1 MDFFQIMMPDGSILS
16 TGALIAVVCL
26 MFMYTFV
33 GVVAGFGGALTTMPL
48 ITMLIP
54 VRVAA
59 PISVTVGTA
68 TAVYAAV
75 IDRKSVDWKSAITLI
90 ISSFVGIPLGL
101 YVLKHAPDYMMK
113 GGLGVFLIIYSV
125 YCLVGPKLPKVDKSW
140 LPYPFGLVAGAL
152 GAAFSTNGPPVVIYG
167 TLRDLAP
174 SAFRGT
180 LNAFF
185 AANNVAIIFGMLTT
199 GIMTSSIIKIVMLSV
214 PVMLAG
220 WLIGNWV
227 HKRIPKEKFQKLVFA
242 LLIFSGVMLL
252 KGALGL

>member
-33 GVVAGFGGALTTMPL
+33 GIVAGFGGALTTMPL

-90 ISSFVGIPLGL
+90 VSSFVGIPLGL
-101 YVLKHAPDYMMK
+101 FVLKNAPDYVMK
-113 GGLGVFLIIYSV
+113 GGLGAFLIVYSI

-140 LPYPFGLVAGAL
+140 LPYPLIL
-152 GAAFSTNGPPVVIYG
+152 P
-167 TLRDLAP
+167 
-174 SAFRGT
+174 
-180 LNAFF
+180 
-185 AANNVAIIFGMLTT
+185 
-199 GIMTSSIIKIVMLSV
+199 KI
-214 PVMLAG
+214 
-220 WLIGNWV
+220 
-227 HKRIPKEKFQKLVFA
+227 
-242 LLIFSGVMLL
+242 
-252 KGALGL
+252 